1 MPQTSRSLTLGLS
14 AAVIAVSALAGCA
27 THSPAADDASTTPP
41 AVVTVKPAAAAPVG
55 VVAVTTTAVATPTS
69 AAMPSPAGAKAT
81 MKPTPK
87 PPATTT
93 LQFVA
98 VDQPGNMALEDLGSK
113 DTSDQGPDIGDLLAF
128 TQTLQRN
135 GKQAGEVHVFAVGVD
150 HTQHLSEATGTV
162 VLADGTIQV
171 AGIVPQSP
179 AFTLPVVGG
188 TGRFLADTG
197 TMDFNAGGPSEKI
210 TLHLIAGTTK

>member
-1 MPQTSRSLTLGLS
+1 MPRPSRSLALGLS

-41 AVVTVKPAAAAPVG
+41 AVVTVKPAAADPVG
-55 VVAVTTTAVATPTS
+55 VVAVTTTPVATPTS
-69 AAMPSPAGAKAT
+69 AAMPNPAASKPA

-98 VDQPGNMALEDLGSK
+98 VDQPGNMAMEDLGAK
-113 DTSDQGPDIGDLLAF
+113 DASDQGPDIGDLLAF

-135 GKQAGEVHVFAVGVD
+135 GKNAGEVHVFAVGVD

-162 VLADGTIQV
+162 VLADGTIQI

-179 AFTLPVVGG
+179 AFTLAVVGG
-188 TGRFLADTG
+188 TGHYLGDTG
-197 TMDFNAGGPSEKI
+197 TMDFNAAVPPRRSRC
-210 TLHLIAGTTK
+210 T

>member
-1 MPQTSRSLTLGLS
+1 
-14 AAVIAVSALAGCA
+14 
-27 THSPAADDASTTPP
+27 
-41 AVVTVKPAAAAPVG
+41 
-55 VVAVTTTAVATPTS
+55 
-69 AAMPSPAGAKAT
+69 

-98 VDQPGNMALEDLGSK
+98 VDQPGNMAMEDLGAK
-113 DTSDQGPDIGDLLAF
+113 DASDQGPDIGDLLAF

-135 GKQAGEVHVFAVGVD
+135 GKNAGEVHVFAVGVD

-179 AFTLPVVGG
+179 AFTLAVVGG
-188 TGRFLADTG
+188 TGHYLGDTG

-210 TLHLIAGTTK
+210 TLHLIAGVGK